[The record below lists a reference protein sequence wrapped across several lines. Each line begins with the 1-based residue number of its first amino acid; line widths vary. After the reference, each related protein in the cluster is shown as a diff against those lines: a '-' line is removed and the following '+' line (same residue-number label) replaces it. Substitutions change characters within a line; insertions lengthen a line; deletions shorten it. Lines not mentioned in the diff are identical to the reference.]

1 MSLSIAS
8 LLSALDVSVISTAMP
23 SMINDL
29 GSSYAYAWIA
39 NAYFLTMTAFQP
51 LYGQTANIFG
61 RRSLTLLAVLLFAI
75 GSAIAGAAPNLGA
88 LIAGRAIK
96 GIGGGGIN
104 ILIEIV
110 VADLVPL
117 RERPKFISIIF
128 TAYTIAVVLG
138 PVIGGLLAQ
147 RVTWRWIFY
156 LNLPVA
162 GVALVLLAVVLR
174 VQYTKDTMKNSLKR
188 VDLAGNTLLI
198 TSVVSVLLAL
208 TWGGVDSPWSSWRT
222 ILPLVLGLLG
232 IIAFLAIESTTLI
245 PEPTMPMRIFSN
257 RTSLG
262 GFALTLIHAMLMY
275 WVSYFL

>member
-162 GVALVLLAVVLR
+162 GVALVLLAAVLR